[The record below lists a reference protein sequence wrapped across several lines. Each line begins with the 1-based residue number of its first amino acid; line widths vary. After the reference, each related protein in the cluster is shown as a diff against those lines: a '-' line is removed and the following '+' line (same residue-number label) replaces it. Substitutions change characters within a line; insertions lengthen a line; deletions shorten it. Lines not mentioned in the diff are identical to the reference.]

1 MKNLKVERKRRIGGE
16 TSFPGD
22 KSISHRAI
30 MLGSIAQGETRI
42 KGCSDCADCR
52 NTLKA
57 FLKLGMKIEDHSEGE
72 LTIHGQGLKGLT
84 SAREIIDV
92 GNSGTTMRLLSGI
105 LAAQD
110 FSSTIT
116 GDEYLQR
123 RPMRRII
130 LPLREMGAKISSP
143 DDNHPPITIVGQK
156 LHPVDYR
163 SPVAS
168 AQVKSCILLAGLYA
182 KGRTS
187 LTEPSPSRDHTE
199 RMLKYLG
206 APIEI
211 KGMTVFIE
219 GLSELKA
226 RPITIPGDISSA
238 AFFIIACLLLKNS
251 EIKIKG
257 VGINPTRTGI
267 IDALKKMGAHI
278 VTENVRQLCGEPVAD
293 LIVRSSSLRA
303 TKIGGDLIPRIIDE
317 IPVLAVA
324 ATQAEGVTEITDVQE
339 LRIKESD
346 RIGNVVS
353 ELSEMGA
360 SIEEKK
366 DGMVI
371 SGGKR
376 LVGSSVNSFG
386 DHRMA
391 MALTIAGLIAD
402 GETIVNDVACIDTSF
417 PHFMDTLDRMVE
429 EA

>member
-1 MKNLKVERKRRIGGE
+1 MKNIKIERKKRIKGE
-16 TSFPGD
+16 TSLPGD

-30 MLGSIAQGETRI
+30 MLGSIARGETRV
-42 KGCSDCADCR
+42 KGFSDCVDCR
-52 NTLKA
+52 NTLNA
-57 FLKLGMKIEDHSEGE
+57 FLKLGIEIEDHSQGE

-84 SAREIIDV
+84 SSKEIIDV

-116 GDEYLQR
+116 GDEYLKR
-123 RPMRRII
+123 RPMKRII

-156 LHPVDYR
+156 LHPIDYH
-163 SPVAS
+163 SPIAS
-168 AQVKSCILLAGLYA
+168 AQVKSCVLLAGLYA

-187 LTEPSPSRDHTE
+187 LTEPAQSRDHTE

-206 APIEI
+206 APVEI
-211 KGMTVFIE
+211 KGTTIFIE
-219 GLSELKA
+219 GISELEA

-238 AFFIIACLLLKNS
+238 AFFILVCLLLKNS
-251 EIKIKG
+251 EIKIKR

-267 IDALKKMGAHI
+267 IDVLRKMGANI
-278 VTENVRQLCGEPVAD
+278 VIENVNELCGEPVAD
-293 LIVRSSSLRA
+293 LIVKSSTLKA
-303 TKIGGDLIPRIIDE
+303 TKIGGDLIPGLLDE

-324 ATQAEGVTEITDVQE
+324 ATQAEGVTEISDAQE
-339 LRIKESD
+339 LRVKESD

-353 ELSEMGA
+353 QLSKMGA
-360 SIEEKK
+360 SIKEKK

-376 LVGSSVNSFG
+376 LVGSLVNSFG

-391 MALTIAGLIAD
+391 MALTIGGLIAD
-402 GETIVNDVACIDTSF
+402 GETTINDVACIDTSF
-417 PHFMDTLDRMVE
+417 PQFMDTLNGMVE
-429 EA
+429 

>member
-1 MKNLKVERKRRIGGE
+1 MKNIKVERKKRIKGE
-16 TSFPGD
+16 ISLPGD

-30 MLGSIAQGETRI
+30 MLGSIAQGETRV
-42 KGCSDCADCR
+42 KGFSDCADCR
-52 NTLKA
+52 NTLNA
-57 FLKLGMKIEDHSEGE
+57 FLKLGMEIEDHSQGE

-84 SAREIIDV
+84 SAKEIIDV

-105 LAAQD
+105 LAGQD

-116 GDEYLQR
+116 GDESLQK

-156 LHPVDYR
+156 LHPIDYH

-168 AQVKSCILLAGLYA
+168 AQVKSCVLLAGLYA

-206 APIEI
+206 APVEI
-211 KGMTVFIE
+211 KGKTIFIE
-219 GLSELKA
+219 GVSELEA
-226 RPITIPGDISSA
+226 RPITIPGDISSS
-238 AFFIIACLLLKNS
+238 AFFIVACLLLENS
-251 EIKIKG
+251 EIRIKG
-257 VGINPTRTGI
+257 IGINPTRTGI
-267 IDALKKMGAHI
+267 IDILKEMGADI
-278 VTENVRQLCGEPVAD
+278 VIENVHDLCREPLAD
-293 LIVRSSSLRA
+293 LIVKSSNLRG
-303 TKIGGDLIPRIIDE
+303 TEIGGDLIPRIIDE

-324 ATQAEGVTEITDVQE
+324 ATQAEGVTEISDAQE
-339 LRIKESD
+339 LRVKESD

-353 ELSEMGA
+353 ELSKMGA
-360 SIEEKK
+360 SIKEKE

-371 SGGKR
+371 SGGRR
-376 LVGSSVNSFG
+376 LVGSSVNSLG

-391 MALTIAGLIAD
+391 MALTIGGLIAD
-402 GETIVNDVACIDTSF
+402 GETTINDVACIDTSF
-417 PHFMDTLDRMVE
+417 PHFMETLNRMVE
-429 EA
+429 